1 MINGTKGPENPCNN
15 GTISLLPILS
25 KVMERLA
32 HGQFV
37 EYLTTNCKLAKTQ
50 SGNRKFHSTETALLH
65 VTDEWLKVMDD
76 KKVSVVVLLD
86 MSKAFD
92 SIRNDILMQKLQ
104 KLGVAAPTLNWFK
117 SYLLDRNQRVRVGD
131 AVSEPLP
138 LMYGVPQGSILGP
151 VLFTIY
157 INDLLSIPVHCK
169 STCYVDD
176 KKLYLSFPLASL
188 TDAIE
193 KLNEDLRRT
202 CSWCC
207 QNSLLISADKTKIL
221 IIGVP

>member
-1 MINGTKGPENPCNN
+1 MATVSSIQQKLHYCMLRTNGWKLWMTKR
-15 GTISLLPILS
+15 SLLWYFLICQRP
-25 KVMERLA
+25 
-32 HGQFV
+32 
-37 EYLTTNCKLAKTQ
+37 
-50 SGNRKFHSTETALLH
+50 STASDMTSLCRNYKSLVSPHLLW
-65 VTDEWLKVMDD
+65 TGLKVICLIVI
-76 KKVSVVVLLD
+76 KGSVW
-86 MSKAFD
+86 
-92 SIRNDILMQKLQ
+92 
-104 KLGVAAPTLNWFK
+104 GTLNI
-117 SYLLDRNQRVRVGD
+117 
-131 AVSEPLP
+131 SEPLP

-221 IIGVP
+221 IIGVPQLLRRVPSVAISILGKEITPVPVARDLGVFIDQY